1 MVVNKYGMRNDIQS
15 YNLGGM
21 GCSAGLIAIKLARD
35 LLQVIPNTYAIVVS
49 TENISLNL
57 YLGNRRS
64 MQVSNCLFRVGGAA
78 MLLTNKSSERYRAKY
93 ELKHVVR
100 THLGK
105 DDKSYGCVFQEE
117 DDNKIVGVALSRD
130 LMNVA
135 GEALRTN
142 ITTLGPLVLPL
153 SEQLLFAAVLIARK
167 VFGMKMKPYVP
178 DFKLAFEHF
187 CIHAGGRAVIDE
199 IEKNLELT
207 QYHVEPSRM
216 ALYRFGNT
224 SSSSIWYELSYSEA
238 QGRVRRGDRVW
249 QIAFGSGFKCQT
261 LALRVARMTPDDV
274 QTLWE
279 FLHQNAIPVFVALNI
294 ILLAAALYF
303 ATRRTRI
310 LLVDYACFRPSEEL
324 AMTRA
329 EGLDFARRTPTFD
342 DKSVE
347 FQTKVVERSA
357 RNEAEMVIFGSL
369 DALFEKTGLK
379 PKDISILVVNCSIFC
394 PTPSLSA
401 MVVNKYGMRNDIQS
415 YNLGGM
421 GCSAGLIAIKLAQ
434 DLLQVTPNTYA
445 VVVST
450 ENISQ
455 NIYLGTRRS
464 MQVSNCLFR
473 LGGAA
478 MLLTNKSSERRRA
491 KYELKHVVRT
501 HMGRDD
507 KSYGCVFQEEDD
519 NGVVGVALSKDLMN
533 VAGESLRTNITT
545 LGPLVLPLSEQL
557 LFAAVLIARKV
568 FGVKMKPYVPDFK
581 LAFEHFCIHAGGRAV
596 IDELEKNLDLTNYQ
610 TEPSRMALYRFGNTS
625 SSSIWYELSYA
636 EAQGRVR
643 RGDRVWQIAFGSG
656 FKCQSAVWQAL
667 RRIDP
672 KKNRGVWA
680 EYYDEVGGPEM
691 FAAALADAQA
701 PVRPI
706 PAS

>member
-1 MVVNKYGMRNDIQS
+1 MASAEAVSKDQLRTNGSAKPSQASTQHASNRVMKLGFHYVVSHGGPLMLIPLLAAVIIRLNRFTPEDIQMVLDFLNANAIAVTAGSTLILFVTALYLFTRRKDVLLVDFSCFMPPEELAITQKNCVEFAREMGCFDEKSLDFQAKVAERSGLGDRTHLPRCLRKLPIEPCVSEARNEAEMVIFGCLDDLFAKTGIKPKDVGILVVNCSVFCPTPSLSAMVVNKYGMRNDIQS

-35 LLQVIPNTYAIVVS
+35 LLQVIPNTYAVVVS

-100 THLGK
+100 THMGK

-167 VFGMKMKPYVP
+167 VLKMKMKPYVP

-238 QGRVRRGDRVW
+238 QGRVRG
-249 QIAFGSGFKCQT
+249 
-261 LALRVARMTPDDV
+261 
-274 QTLWE
+274 
-279 FLHQNAIPVFVALNI
+279 
-294 ILLAAALYF
+294 
-303 ATRRTRI
+303 
-310 LLVDYACFRPSEEL
+310 
-324 AMTRA
+324 
-329 EGLDFARRTPTFD
+329 
-342 DKSVE
+342 
-347 FQTKVVERSA
+347 
-357 RNEAEMVIFGSL
+357 
-369 DALFEKTGLK
+369 
-379 PKDISILVVNCSIFC
+379 
-394 PTPSLSA
+394 
-401 MVVNKYGMRNDIQS
+401 
-415 YNLGGM
+415 
-421 GCSAGLIAIKLAQ
+421 
-434 DLLQVTPNTYA
+434 
-445 VVVST
+445 
-450 ENISQ
+450 
-455 NIYLGTRRS
+455 
-464 MQVSNCLFR
+464 
-473 LGGAA
+473 
-478 MLLTNKSSERRRA
+478 
-491 KYELKHVVRT
+491 
-501 HMGRDD
+501 
-507 KSYGCVFQEEDD
+507 
-519 NGVVGVALSKDLMN
+519 
-533 VAGESLRTNITT
+533 
-545 LGPLVLPLSEQL
+545 
-557 LFAAVLIARKV
+557 
-568 FGVKMKPYVPDFK
+568 
-581 LAFEHFCIHAGGRAV
+581 
-596 IDELEKNLDLTNYQ
+596 
-610 TEPSRMALYRFGNTS
+610 
-625 SSSIWYELSYA
+625 
-636 EAQGRVR
+636 
-643 RGDRVWQIAFGSG
+643 GDRVWQIAFGSG

-667 RRIDP
+667 RKIDP

-680 EYYDEVGGPEM
+680 EYYESARGEEIH
-691 FAAALADAQA
+691 AAAVADTLA
-701 PVRPI
+701 PIRPLQ
-706 PAS
+706 